1 MVTFFLFKYKHVNL
15 SGNSKIIII
24 NELECIYYHEIIYS
38 FKEYIWDA
46 FLQNKFL
53 SKDKCKELRKVAQM
67 IKNLPSM
74 QETWVRSLVWE
85 YFLEKGMTTNSSILA
100 WRIPWQRSLVGHS
113 PWGCKESDTTEQVTL
128 SLSQGKSLNERIWKF
143 QTTILSI
150 PIFIPNNRNDH
161 LLRFKQNHSYV
172 WLPIIRWT
180 HSLMRSLVIT
190 YKKKNFVK

>member
-1 MVTFFLFKYKHVNL
+1 MREASSKLEAWIRIKSFEVWILENWVGIIMVTFFLFKYKHVNL

-113 PWGCKESDTTEQVTL
+113 PWGCRVRHDWASYTFTFTRKVL
-128 SLSQGKSLNERIWKF
+128 KWKN
-143 QTTILSI
+143 LEV
-150 PIFIPNNRNDH
+150 PNYH
-161 LLRFKQNHSYV
+161 LIH
-172 WLPIIRWT
+172 T
-180 HSLMRSLVIT
+180 
-190 YKKKNFVK
+190 NFYTK